1 MGIEIGPQ
9 LDALWRALFLGAA
22 FALLYD
28 GLRALRLRRRTR
40 RALTD
45 LLDALYCLFLAAALL
60 AFTLRIGQGELR
72 LYMLAF
78 IVLGAYLSFALLS
91 PLLRP
96 LWDFW
101 ADCLFAFARLLRAPL
116 LLVKKYY
123 GKLHKFAKK
132 LFLFS
137 RRTLIIENY
146 KRSARRSRRAAE
158 RRGGVQ
164 YGRGKTAR
172 KKQGGGTLPKLL
184 LLALLLLIGAHLL
197 NLRQEISRAEAEKQ
211 TLSAQLEQ
219 QQRENDSLSSA
230 LEKADD
236 PEYLQE
242 LAREQL
248 DMVSPGEKV
257 FYDVSN

>member
-1 MGIEIGPQ
+1 M
-9 LDALWRALFLGAA
+9 
-22 FALLYD
+22 
-28 GLRALRLRRRTR
+28 
-40 RALTD
+40 
-45 LLDALYCLFLAAALL
+45 
-60 AFTLRIGQGELR
+60 
-72 LYMLAF
+72 
-78 IVLGAYLSFALLS
+78 
-91 PLLRP
+91 
-96 LWDFW
+96 
-101 ADCLFAFARLLRAPL
+101 
-116 LLVKKYY
+116 
-123 GKLHKFAKK
+123 
-132 LFLFS
+132 
-137 RRTLIIENY
+137 
-146 KRSARRSRRAAE
+146 AE
-158 RRGGVQ
+158 E
-164 YGRGKTAR
+164 KTAR
-172 KKQGGGTLPKLL
+172 KKQGGGTLPLL

>member
-1 MGIEIGPQ
+1 M
-9 LDALWRALFLGAA
+9 
-22 FALLYD
+22 
-28 GLRALRLRRRTR
+28 
-40 RALTD
+40 
-45 LLDALYCLFLAAALL
+45 
-60 AFTLRIGQGELR
+60 
-72 LYMLAF
+72 
-78 IVLGAYLSFALLS
+78 
-91 PLLRP
+91 
-96 LWDFW
+96 
-101 ADCLFAFARLLRAPL
+101 
-116 LLVKKYY
+116 
-123 GKLHKFAKK
+123 
-132 LFLFS
+132 
-137 RRTLIIENY
+137 
-146 KRSARRSRRAAE
+146 AE
-158 RRGGVQ
+158 E
-164 YGRGKTAR
+164 KAAR

-197 NLRQEISRAEAEKQ
+197 NLRQEISRAEAENQ

>member
-1 MGIEIGPQ
+1 M
-9 LDALWRALFLGAA
+9 
-22 FALLYD
+22 
-28 GLRALRLRRRTR
+28 
-40 RALTD
+40 
-45 LLDALYCLFLAAALL
+45 
-60 AFTLRIGQGELR
+60 
-72 LYMLAF
+72 
-78 IVLGAYLSFALLS
+78 
-91 PLLRP
+91 
-96 LWDFW
+96 
-101 ADCLFAFARLLRAPL
+101 
-116 LLVKKYY
+116 
-123 GKLHKFAKK
+123 
-132 LFLFS
+132 
-137 RRTLIIENY
+137 
-146 KRSARRSRRAAE
+146 AE
-158 RRGGVQ
+158 E
-164 YGRGKTAR
+164 KTAR

-257 FYDVSN
+257 FYDVSNYSSRRGGASAPHLLLFPVSGCTENGGNVPPFSFF

>member
-1 MGIEIGPQ
+1 MGIEIGAQ

-78 IVLGAYLSFALLS
+78 IALGAYLSFALLS

-146 KRSARRSRRAAE
+146 KRSARRNEGEVCSMAE
-158 RRGGVQ
+158 E
-164 YGRGKTAR
+164 KTAR

>member
-1 MGIEIGPQ
+1 MGIEIGAQ
-9 LDALWRALFLGAA
+9 LDALWRSLFLGAA

-78 IVLGAYLSFALLS
+78 IALGAYLSFALLS

-123 GKLHKFAKK
+123 GKLHKFVKK

-146 KRSARRSRRAAE
+146 KQIGRAH
-158 RRGGVQ
+158 V
-164 YGRGKTAR
+164 
-172 KKQGGGTLPKLL
+172 
-184 LLALLLLIGAHLL
+184 
-197 NLRQEISRAEAEKQ
+197 
-211 TLSAQLEQ
+211 
-219 QQRENDSLSSA
+219 
-230 LEKADD
+230 
-236 PEYLQE
+236 
-242 LAREQL
+242 
-248 DMVSPGEKV
+248 
-257 FYDVSN
+257 

>member
-1 MGIEIGPQ
+1 MGIEIGAQ
-9 LDALWRALFLGAA
+9 LDALWRSLFLGAA

-78 IVLGAYLSFALLS
+78 IALGAYLSFALLS

-123 GKLHKFAKK
+123 GKLQTAQICQKALSFFAPHPYNRK
-132 LFLFS
+132 LQTVGAAFP
-137 RRTLIIENY
+137 
-146 KRSARRSRRAAE
+146 ARRGTKGRCAVWQRKRPRAKSRAAE
-158 RRGGVQ
+158 R
-164 YGRGKTAR
+164 
-172 KKQGGGTLPKLL
+172 
-184 LLALLLLIGAHLL
+184 
-197 NLRQEISRAEAEKQ
+197 SR
-211 TLSAQLEQ
+211 SCCF
-219 QQRENDSLSSA
+219 SLFCFSSA
-230 LEKADD
+230 
-236 PEYLQE
+236 
-242 LAREQL
+242 RT
-248 DMVSPGEKV
+248 
-257 FYDVSN
+257 F

>member
-1 MGIEIGPQ
+1 MGIEIDAQ
-9 LDALWRALFLGAA
+9 LDALWRSLFLGAA

-78 IVLGAYLSFALLS
+78 IALGAYLSFALLS

-123 GKLHKFAKK
+123 GKL
-132 LFLFS
+132 LRNEGEVCS
-137 RRTLIIENY
+137 M
-146 KRSARRSRRAAE
+146 AE
-158 RRGGVQ
+158 E
-164 YGRGKTAR
+164 KAAR

>member
-1 MGIEIGPQ
+1 MGIEIGAQ
-9 LDALWRALFLGAA
+9 LDALWRSLFLGAA

-78 IVLGAYLSFALLS
+78 IALGAYLSFALLS

-123 GKLHKFAKK
+123 GKLYKVAKK

-137 RRTLIIENY
+137 HRSLIIRDY
-146 KRSARRSRRAAE
+146 RRSALRARRRAERKERIRYGKAKGGTKKGVRRRPSQAAAFVAAASRRRSSAPS
-158 RRGGVQ
+158 
-164 YGRGKTAR
+164 AR
-172 KKQGGGTLPKLL
+172 
-184 LLALLLLIGAHLL
+184 
-197 NLRQEISRAEAEKQ
+197 ED
-211 TLSAQLEQ
+211 
-219 QQRENDSLSSA
+219 QQR
-230 LEKADD
+230 
-236 PEYLQE
+236 
-242 LAREQL
+242 
-248 DMVSPGEKV
+248 GE
-257 FYDVSN
+257 

>member
-1 MGIEIGPQ
+1 MGIEIGAQ

-60 AFTLRIGQGELR
+60 AFTLCIGQGELR
-72 LYMLAF
+72 LDMLAF
-78 IVLGAYLSFALLS
+78 IALGAYL
-91 PLLRP
+91 R
-96 LWDFW
+96 
-101 ADCLFAFARLLRAPL
+101 CAR
-116 LLVKKYY
+116 
-123 GKLHKFAKK
+123 G
-132 LFLFS
+132 S
-137 RRTLIIENY
+137 M
-146 KRSARRSRRAAE
+146 AE
-158 RRGGVQ
+158 E
-164 YGRGKTAR
+164 KTAR